1 MQNNIVDFFKKSYA
15 GSVLVSFLEKQDEN
29 EPLKQFS
36 SMLSVIF
43 KEKIKLKNNDEVFH
57 FLKEKA
63 FLEKPIPLTYEA
75 SLILKNNKREFF
87 TDLIGRI
94 DHFSSVESDC
104 NKYPNKLGLFFK
116 VITSAL
122 PLSFWKEY
130 QNYYIMK
137 IEKINST
144 YNYNMNIAFFNNLQ
158 KVYDPELKEINF
170 SVFLLK
176 KSNLC
181 YVLSML
187 NALNRSAEIKTKPVY
202 FLKGVF
208 ELLKPHH
215 QCLVSVLMDYGDTK
229 YFEEKLLDVLDRDLI
244 VSYGMKTVEIF
255 SNHSNIKNKN
265 LTI

>member
-1 MQNNIVDFFKKSYA
+1 M
-15 GSVLVSFLEKQDEN
+15 LVSFLERQDEN

-36 SMLSVIF
+36 SMISVIF
-43 KEKIKLKNNDEVFH
+43 KEKIKLKNNDEVFR

-63 FLEKPIPLTYEA
+63 FLEKPIPLTHEA

-137 IEKINST
+137 IEKIKST

-187 NALNRSAEIKTKPVY
+187 NALNRSTEMKTKPVY
-202 FLKGVF
+202 FLKG
-208 ELLKPHH
+208 L
-215 QCLVSVLMDYGDTK
+215 
-229 YFEEKLLDVLDRDLI
+229 
-244 VSYGMKTVEIF
+244 
-255 SNHSNIKNKN
+255 
-265 LTI
+265 